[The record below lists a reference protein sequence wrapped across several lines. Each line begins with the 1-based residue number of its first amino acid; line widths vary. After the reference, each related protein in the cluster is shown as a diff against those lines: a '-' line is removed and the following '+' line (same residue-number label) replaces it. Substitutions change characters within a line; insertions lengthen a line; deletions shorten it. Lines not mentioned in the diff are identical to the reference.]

1 MSASTLSQFRGRLQ
15 HQSDF
20 SCFCPW
26 YLAIDHRS
34 LCKPCISLLL
44 DTESGLEE
52 SLSRI
57 GEEEQVELLLN
68 RFIRLEEHV
77 SGTGW

>member
-1 MSASTLSQFRGRLQ
+1 MSASTLSQFRGRLHLQ
-15 HQSDF
+15 HANRVISD
-20 SCFCPW
+20 W

-77 SGTGW
+77 SGTSW